1 MSDQLER
8 VTKVRAAVCEFIPVT
23 PETADRIA
31 ARVIDILR
39 PELEDARR
47 YEWLR
52 THGYKDRIG
61 GNDCVIYGPGF
72 SQSAPDALD
81 SAIDDSMGYSDRLAG
96 YCQRQKDAARQE
108 GK

>member
-39 PELEDARR
+39 PELEDAGTCAWWEDGEMWESSCGVAYMFNSDGPEDNGHRFC
-47 YEWLR
+47 
-52 THGYKDRIG
+52 HKCGKRIE
-61 GNDCVIYGPGF
+61 I
-72 SQSAPDALD
+72 
-81 SAIDDSMGYSDRLAG
+81 
-96 YCQRQKDAARQE
+96 DAARQE